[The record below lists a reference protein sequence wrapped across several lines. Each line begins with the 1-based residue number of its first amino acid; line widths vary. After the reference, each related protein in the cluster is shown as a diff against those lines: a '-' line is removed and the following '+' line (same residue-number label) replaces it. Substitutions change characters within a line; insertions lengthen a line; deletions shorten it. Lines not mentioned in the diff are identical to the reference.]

1 MVGYQVLFQLD
12 RLKIVVINNNCYC
25 NGKVIHKG
33 TKDFLVGCKIF
44 FFFFHTKTDATTTA
58 KVVNIFLI
66 VCSDVYVLARITA
79 YAK

>member
-1 MVGYQVLFQLD
+1 MVGYQVLFRLD

-25 NGKVIHKG
+25 NEKVIHKG

-44 FFFFHTKTDATTTA
+44 FFFYTKTDATTTA
-58 KVVNIFLI
+58 KAVNIFLI
-66 VCSDVYVLARITA
+66 VCSYVYVLARITA